1 MGRLGGATTR
11 LRPSREWRLPALAV
25 VVAAGVALL
34 SGASSSPAPG
44 PDLAR
49 QVDADLVAAGRALY
63 RTSCVSCHGVEGKGQ
78 QAPDGSRRG
87 PSLEQAGPA
96 GAYYQLTTGRMP
108 IGNPND
114 LPQRKEPAFSADEI
128 EALLAYVDTLTDGPE
143 VPDVD
148 ADAGDV
154 SHGGELYRLNCQS
167 CHSATGAG
175 GALSYGRAAP
185 PLGPASAT
193 EIGAAVRS
201 GPTPMPRF
209 GPDILSDEELD
220 DVVAYV
226 EYLDQ
231 PDDRGGL
238 ALGRLG
244 PIPEGFM
251 IWVGGL
257 GVLLVAAFWM
267 GHKRGDAQW
276 VDPVPVDDDPGTSG
290 ADAGGNAPLA
300 RARADGGRAAPG
312 DDGGRDDPP
321 DDAEHPEDTP

>member
-1 MGRLGGATTR
+1 MGRLGVAAPR
-11 LRPSREWRLPALAV
+11 PRPSRQWRLPALAV

-34 SGASSSPAPG
+34 TGGSTSAAPAE
-44 PDLAR
+44 DLAR
-49 QVDADLVAAGRALY
+49 QADADLVAEGRALY
-63 RTSCVSCHGVEGKGQ
+63 RTSCVSCHGVDGEGQ
-78 QAPDGSRRG
+78 QTPDGDLRG

-114 LPQRKEPAFSADEI
+114 LPQRKEPAFSPDEI
-128 EALLAYVDTLTDGPE
+128 EALLAYVDTLTEGPA

-148 ADAGDV
+148 AEAGDV
-154 SHGGELYRLNCQS
+154 SRGGELYRLNCQS

-175 GALSYGRAAP
+175 GALSYGQAAP
-185 PLGPASAT
+185 PLGPAT
-193 EIGAAVRS
+193 PTQIGAAVRS
-201 GPTPMPRF
+201 GPNPMPRF
-209 GPDILSDEELD
+209 GPDILSDEELND
-220 DVVAYV
+220 IIAYV

-267 GHKRGDAQW
+267 GHRRTDAQW
-276 VDPVPVDDDPGTSG
+276 VDPVPVDDDPGTRG

-300 RARADGGRAAPG
+300 RADDRTTAPG
-312 DDGGRDDPP
+312 DAGARAGPP
-321 DDAEHPEDTP
+321 DDHAEPPEETP